1 MDVLSDRK
9 LGKKHSKPLHLL
21 YSFSMTKSYQ
31 TKKDYKKK
39 KKTTERREEFGFPK
53 ALPMGWANISK
64 DPPQS
69 PHYIR
74 KKFSIAKLASVFF
87 VVLCSSLLK
96 RLAKNKNP

>member
-39 KKTTERREEFGFPK
+39 KKLKEEKSLAFQGHYQWAELTSARTHPR
-53 ALPMGWANISK
+53 ALIT
-64 DPPQS
+64 
-69 PHYIR
+69 
-74 KKFSIAKLASVFF
+74 
-87 VVLCSSLLK
+87 
-96 RLAKNKNP
+96 